1 MHCSQHSEKRAAANR
16 NPPVSMP
23 TEIAPTDTE
32 QNTRDTVNRAV
43 ALLRAG
49 EIVALPTETVY
60 GLAADAL
67 NPAAV
72 AKIFEAKERPHFD
85 PLIVHL
91 PNKTMLHGVAVVPEE
106 FAKAVIQLVETFWPG
121 PLTILLPK
129 KAVIPDLVT
138 AGLPTVAVRQCEHP
152 IFHRILK
159 HFGGPVAAPSANRF
173 GALSPTSAAQV
184 LEQLDGRLPLI
195 VDGGACAR
203 GLESTIVRVQAAS
216 PKPLL
221 EVLRPGP
228 VTEDDLKKFGK
239 VVFAAR
245 NAAVEDSA
253 PEAPGMLATHYAPR
267 TPLRL
272 LGDPRDFVPEAGK
285 RYALLS
291 YRGQEKDGYLDLHPW
306 AAVEVLSPGSGRLAE
321 AGIRLFHL
329 LARLD
334 RGGYDEIVAEPVPDR
349 GIGRAILDK
358 LRKAAWKG

>member
-1 MHCSQHSEKRAAANR
+1 ME
-16 NPPVSMP
+16 
-23 TEIAPTDTE
+23 TEIALTDNE
-32 QNTRDTVNRAV
+32 LNTRETVNRAV
-43 ALLRAG
+43 ALLRGG

-60 GLAADAL
+60 GLGADAL

-91 PNKTMLHGVAVVPEE
+91 PNKTMLRDVAEVPDDI
-106 FAKAVIQLVETFWPG
+106 AKTVIQLVETFWPG
-121 PLTILLPK
+121 PLTLLLPK
-129 KAVIPDLVT
+129 KPVIPDLVT

-173 GALSPTSAAQV
+173 GALSPTSAALV
-184 LEQLDGRLPLI
+184 FDQLDGRIPLI

-203 GLESTIVRVQAAS
+203 GLESTIVRILPGS
-216 PKPLL
+216 PKPII

-228 VTEDDLKKFGK
+228 ITEDDLKKFGK
-239 VVFAAR
+239 VVFVKR
-245 NAAVEDSA
+245 NEAVESA
-253 PEAPGMLATHYAPR
+253 ALEAPGMLARHYAPR

-272 LGDPRDFVPEAGK
+272 LESPGDFSPEPGK

-291 YRGQEKDGYLDLHPW
+291 YRGEEKDGFLELHEW
-306 AAVEVLSPGSGRLAE
+306 AEVAVMSPGSGRVAE

-329 LARLD
+329 IGQLD
-334 RGGYDEIVAEPVPDR
+334 KGGFDEIIAEPVPDR
-349 GIGRAILDK
+349 GVGRAILDK
-358 LRKAAWKG
+358 LRKASVKVGA

>member
-1 MHCSQHSEKRAAANR
+1 
-16 NPPVSMP
+16 MP
-23 TEIAPTDTE
+23 ITTEVASTDNE
-32 QNTRDTVNRAV
+32 QSTRETVGRAV

-67 NPAAV
+67 DPAAV

-91 PNKTMLHGVAVVPEE
+91 PNKTALREVAEVPDDIAKTVV
-106 FAKAVIQLVETFWPG
+106 QLVETFWPG
-121 PLTILLPK
+121 PLTLLLPK
-129 KAVIPDLVT
+129 RPVVPDLVT

-152 IFHRILK
+152 VFHRILK
-159 HFGGPVAAPSANRF
+159 QFGGPVAAPSANRF

-184 LEQLDGRLPLI
+184 LEQLEGRLPLI

-203 GLESTIVRVQAAS
+203 GLESTIVRVRPGS
-216 PKPLL
+216 PKPVI

-239 VVFAAR
+239 VEFAAR

-253 PEAPGMLATHYAPR
+253 PEAPGMLASHYAPR

-272 LGDPRDFVPEAGK
+272 LSAPDEFVAEPGR

-291 YRGQEKDGYLDLHPW
+291 YRGQEKDGYLGLHPW

-334 RGGYDEIVAEPVPDR
+334 RGGYDEIVAEPVPER

-358 LRKAAWKG
+358 LRKASAGR